1 MYHLTDQQ
9 IDFIL
14 NDISARGVEME
25 SLQQDLLDH
34 ICCIIEQQLEANGD
48 FERFYETTIKTFY
61 KKELREIEE
70 ETISLL
76 TNKNY
81 YAMKKIMIASGII
94 SAALLTMGIVL
105 KFLHQPGAS
114 FGIVV
119 GVTVF
124 SFLFLP
130 LMFTLKIKEK
140 QQVKDKVLLGLGSL
154 VGILISL
161 AILFKIMHWPYA
173 NIMGVTS
180 AGILILLYL
189 PIHLITGIRNPDTK
203 VNTIVSSVL
212 LVAGC
217 GLFLSL
223 ARSPQGSKNIYI
235 KSTANFVRNNQ
246 LVQNELLQFEK
257 FANGKEM
264 QASGRQ
270 IIAACEELKSFI
282 IERETGLKNIG
293 PDFESKQAWLGETY
307 SEIYFSD
314 NASGYAK
321 LHTLRQLVKD
331 YNKAG
336 SASSV
341 FQRLPDEVII
351 TSDGNERVPDAL
363 NNLVQL
369 ELFVLQNE
377 EMALN

>member
-9 IDFIL
+9 IDFII

-34 ICCIIEQQLEANGD
+34 VCCIIEQELEANGD
-48 FERFYETTIKTFY
+48 FQRFYETTIKTFY

-70 ETISLL
+70 ETRSLL

-94 SAALLTMGIVL
+94 SAALLTMGIAL
-105 KFLHQPGAS
+105 KFLHMAGAS
-114 FGIVV
+114 FGIVI
-119 GVTVF
+119 GTVLF

-140 QQVKDKVLLGLGSL
+140 QQTKDKVLLGLGSL

-161 AILFKIMHWPYA
+161 AILFKIQHWPLA
-173 NIMGVTS
+173 NILGITS
-180 AGILILLYL
+180 VGILILGYL
-189 PIHLITGIRNPDTK
+189 PINLVTGIRNPDTK
-203 VNTIVSSVL
+203 INTIVSSVL
-212 LVAGC
+212 LIAGC

-223 ARSPQGSKNIYI
+223 ARSPQGSKAVYI
-235 KSTANFVRNNQ
+235 KTTANFVRNNQ

-257 FANGKEM
+257 LADGKKM
-264 QASGRQ
+264 NSSGQQ

-282 IERETGLKNIG
+282 LEKETGLNTIG

-307 SEIYFSD
+307 SEIYFGEG
-314 NASGYAK
+314 ASGSSK
-321 LHTLRQLVKD
+321 LQALKQMVKD

-336 SASSV
+336 AATSE
-341 FQRLPDEVII
+341 FRQLPDEVII
-351 TSDGNERVPDAL
+351 TASGNERILDAL

-377 EMALN
+377 ELAIL